1 MKTLIVSSTLPY
13 AGKSGVCLALIG
25 LLEDR
30 GLTTTYYKPYGTMP
44 VSEGG
49 EPADQDATYIAG
61 KAEHRLSPE
70 AATGVVTSPGFI
82 EDVLAGRMTE
92 QVAGRVHE
100 EFLAASADSDVA
112 VVEGPSSL
120 AEGQSVGLALCSLT
134 ELFDASVLLVDRPHR
149 PALPDEILW
158 AKECLGE
165 RLAGVVFNAVPASL
179 AGFMRDAVTPFL
191 ERAGVPVFGSVPHD
205 PVLSS
210 VAVSEIVDALGGTVL
225 CCEDRL
231 DEPVESFLVGAMGQD
246 KALRYFRRKARKAV
260 ITGGDRADVQLA
272 ALETD
277 TATIVLTGSLPP
289 SPLVLSRA
297 EELGVPVVLV
307 PADTL
312 TAVERMESLLGR
324 VRVHDERKAARIRR
338 MFEDAVDVTR
348 LTASIGL

>member
-1 MKTLIVSSTLPY
+1 MKTLIVSSTGPF
-13 AGKSGVCLALIG
+13 AGKSGICLAVIG
-25 LLEDR
+25 VFDDK
-30 GLTTTYYKPYGTMP
+30 GVTTAYYKPYGTLP
-44 VSEGG
+44 VSESG

-61 KAEHRLSPE
+61 RADHRLTPE
-70 AATGVVTSPGFI
+70 AATGVVTTPGFV
-82 EDVLAGRMTE
+82 EDVLAGRRTG
-92 QVAGRVHE
+92 VAEAVHR
-100 EFLAASADSDVA
+100 EFLASVGDAGLA

-120 AEGQSVGLALCSLT
+120 AEGYTVGLALCALS
-134 ELFDASVLLVDRPHR
+134 ELIDASVLLVDRPHR
-149 PALPDEILW
+149 PELPDEILW
-158 AKECLGE
+158 AKECLGD
-165 RLAGVVFNAVPASL
+165 RLAGVLFNAVPSSIT
-179 AGFMRDAVTPFL
+179 GFVSDSVTPYL
-191 ERAGVPVFGSVPHD
+191 ERSGVPVFGSIVHD

-210 VAVSEIVDALGGTVL
+210 VAVSEIVEALGGTVL

-231 DEPVESFLVGAMGQD
+231 DELVESFLVGAMGQD

-277 TATIVLTGSLPP
+277 TTCIVLTGNLPP

-297 EELGVPVVLV
+297 EELGVPVILV

-338 MFEDAVDVTR
+338 MFEEGIDHAR
-348 LTASIGL
+348 LAEVLGL